1 MHKAL
6 SIRRF
11 RASDLDAILKIEHA
25 SFYKDAYDRNL
36 FAEFHHKCGD
46 LFLVAEGT
54 RGIGGY
60 MVTCTRSR
68 GGSRRAELVSLAV
81 DPKAR
86 HQGVASALMDS
97 TLRRLRRRRVTRFSL
112 MVKVTNRAAMAF
124 YRKYRFLQ
132 LRIARGY
139 YEDGKDA
146 WLMVRDLA

>member
-1 MHKAL
+1 MHKPL

-11 RASDLDAILKIEHA
+11 RASDMDAILKIEHA
-25 SFYKDAYDRNL
+25 SFHKDAYDRNL
-36 FAEFHHKCGD
+36 FAEFHYKCGD

-60 MVTCTRSR
+60 MVTCIRSR
-68 GGSRRAELVSLAV
+68 GGSRRAELVSVAV

-86 HQGVASALMDS
+86 YQGLASALMDS

-112 MVKVTNRAAMAF
+112 MVKVTNRAAVAF